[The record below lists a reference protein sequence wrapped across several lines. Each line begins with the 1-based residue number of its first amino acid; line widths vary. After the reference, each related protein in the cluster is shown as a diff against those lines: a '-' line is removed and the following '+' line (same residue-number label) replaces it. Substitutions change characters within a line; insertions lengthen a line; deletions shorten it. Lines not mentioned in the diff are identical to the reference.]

1 MAENKRLLGM
11 AMDFGMGNVP
21 ADERLG
27 YIAEAGF
34 DATFCG
40 WGPNSD
46 LAATAALIKK
56 HGLILQSVHAPFN
69 KVNLLWQK
77 GKDGDAILD
86 MLCRCLDDCAKV
98 GAPIMVCH
106 VWIGFGKQHPNDI
119 GIARF
124 SALLDHAASVGV
136 KVAFENTEGE
146 KYLEYLRDKLF
157 SHPAAGFCI
166 DTGHEMCY
174 NYSEDMITKYGAGGK
189 LIATHI
195 NDNEG
200 ITGKAITW
208 LDDAH
213 LLPFDGVG
221 DWQGVADRL
230 CAVGYDGILMSEL
243 TTKSKP
249 DRTTHD
255 IYAHLSCRDYVFL
268 AYERMKRFAELI
280 TK

>member
-1 MAENKRLLGM
+1 MAEKRRLLGM
-11 AMDFGMGNVP
+11 AMDFGRGEVS
-21 ADERLG
+21 ADKRLG

-40 WGPNSD
+40 WSPNSD

-69 KVNLLWQK
+69 KVNLLWSRK
-77 GKDGDAILD
+77 KEGNEVLD
-86 MLCRCLDDCAKV
+86 MLCRCVDDCAAV

-106 VWIGFGKQHPNDI
+106 VWIGFGRQRPNMT
-119 GIARF
+119 GIKRF
-124 SALLDHAASVGV
+124 TALLDHAHKMGV

-146 KYLEYLRDKLF
+146 KYLELVRDCLF

-174 NYSEDMITKYGAGGK
+174 NYSRDLITKYGADGK

-200 ITGKAITW
+200 ITGKTIFW

-230 CAVGYDGILMSEL
+230 SAVGYDGILMSEL

-249 DRTTHD
+249 GRNTHD
-255 IYAHLSCRDYVFL
+255 IYADLSCRDYVFL
-268 AYERMKRFAELI
+268 AYERMARFAELM
-280 TK
+280 K